1 MWRSFAYPK
10 KGGTNGRLFAHV
22 PSLHPQQRGLLRSF
36 DAAQLDTTDFA
47 SAGWVEVIG
56 GLKSGSLALEFMD
69 DVADND
75 VDEELFALL
84 GTAVAFTLKAAT
96 GAISAANPEYQGSVL
111 VTSHSLGGSVGE
123 LAKKSLTFPLTGAVT
138 RDITP

>member
-1 MWRSFAYPK
+1 MAIYALTSQVVTLNSVDYSDHLKSA
-10 KGGTNGRLFAHV
+10 TLT
-22 PSLHPQQRGLLRSF
+22 L

-47 SAGWVEVIG
+47 SGGWTEVIG
-56 GLKSGSLALEFMD
+56 GLKSGTLALEFMD

-84 GTAVAFTLKAAT
+84 GTVVAFTVKATNAAI
-96 GAISAANPEYQGSVL
+96 GAGNPEYQGNVL
-111 VTSHSLGGSVGE
+111 VTGHSIGGAVGE
-123 LAKKSLTFPLTGAVT
+123 LAMKSLTFPTSGAIT

>member
-1 MWRSFAYPK
+1 MAVFALTAQVCTVNSVDYSDHLK
-10 KGGTNGRLFAHV
+10 SATLT
-22 PSLHPQQRGLLRSF
+22 L

-56 GLKSGSLALEFMD
+56 GLKSGTLSLEFMD

-75 VDEELFALL
+75 VDEEIYALF
-84 GTAVAFTLKAAT
+84 GTVVAFTLKPVSGTT
-96 GAISAANPEYQGSVL
+96 GASNPEYQGSVL
-111 VTSHSLGGSVGE
+111 VNQWGVGGAVGD
-123 LAKKSLTFPLTGAVT
+123 LAGKSLTFPTSGAIV